1 MLAYLGDFNFLLPEI
16 FLIVASSALLLL
28 GSFVKSHCFKGMN
41 IVVAAFIIVAIYLN
55 IYEVSKLNHVF
66 LEGFF
71 RNNFSVF
78 AIKSILLVA
87 TFFYILLYKGQNF
100 DDKHQLKQFEFPV
113 LILFSL
119 AGMMLLISSNNF
131 LSFYVSLELQGLC
144 LYILAA
150 FERDNVKSSE
160 AGIKYF
166 VLGSFASG
174 LLLFGISFIYGYSGN
189 LSFDT
194 IKNYTSLN
202 PEGSIPLGIII
213 GMVLVLIG
221 MLFKISAAPFHM
233 WTIDVYQGSPTLVT
247 AYFANIVKIA
257 TIGFLLI
264 FVTTVLTSWEKQFQ
278 PILLLTTMLTVLVG
292 ALGGLIQN
300 NIKRLLAYSS
310 ISHVG
315 FMLLAISKFTFDTSV
330 LTYLIIYFS
339 VTLPIFALVM
349 SIKKDGK
356 EVELV
361 DDLAGLSK
369 THPVLAFTFA
379 AFLFSLAGIP
389 PFAGFFAKFFVF
401 QNAIISRNYI
411 TLFVCVV
418 AAVISAYY
426 YLRIIKVIYFDEPQ
440 QEVSFEVSNL
450 SKLIITMFVMFN
462 LFFVFF

>member
-1 MLAYLGDFNFLLPEI
+1 MFAYLGDFNFLLPEV
-16 FLIVASSALLLL
+16 FLIVAASALLLL
-28 GSFVKSHCFKGMN
+28 GSFIRNHCFKGMSL
-41 IVVAAFIIVAIYLN
+41 VVAAFIIIAIYLTL
-55 IYEVSKLNHVF
+55 YEVPKLDHVF

-78 AIKSILLVA
+78 AIKLILLVA

-100 DDKHQLKQFEFPV
+100 ADKHELKQFEFPV

-119 AGMMLLISSNNF
+119 AGMMLLLSSNNF

-150 FERDNVKSSE
+150 FERDNAKSSE

-194 IKNYTSLN
+194 IKNYTN
-202 PEGSIPLGIII
+202 PEGTIPLGIII

-233 WTIDVYQGSPTLVT
+233 WTIDVYQGAPTLVT

-257 TIGFLLI
+257 TVGFLLI
-264 FVTTVLTSWEKQFQ
+264 FVTTTLTSWEKQFQ
-278 PILLLTTMLTVLVG
+278 PIFLLTTMLTVSVG

-315 FMLLAISKFTFDTSV
+315 FMLLAISRFAFDVGV

-339 VTLPIFALVM
+339 ITLPIFALVM

-356 EVELV
+356 EIELIN
-361 DDLAGLSK
+361 DLAGLSRAR
-369 THPVLAFTFA
+369 PVLAFTLA

-401 QNAIISRNYI
+401 QNAIMSRNYI
-411 TLFVCVV
+411 TLLVCVV

-426 YLRIIKVIYFDEPQ
+426 YLKIIKVIYFDELQ

-450 SKLIITMFVMFN
+450 SKIIITMFVMFN
-462 LFFVFF
+462 LLFVFF